1 MAENKSIL
9 IVDDNKETVK
19 LYSALLELE
28 GFQTI
33 PAYDGYQALET
44 LKNQTVD
51 VVLLDIMMP
60 EIDGIEVC
68 RQIKS
73 HPKTEGISIVMVTAL
88 SDPENKQQA
97 LKAGANG
104 YLTKP
109 VMVDDLINAIHAADA
124 S

>member
-33 PAYDGYQALET
+33 PAYDGYQALEI
-44 LKNQTVD
+44 LKNQTID

-88 SDPENKQQA
+88 SDPENKEQA

>member
-88 SDPENKQQA
+88 SDPENKEQA